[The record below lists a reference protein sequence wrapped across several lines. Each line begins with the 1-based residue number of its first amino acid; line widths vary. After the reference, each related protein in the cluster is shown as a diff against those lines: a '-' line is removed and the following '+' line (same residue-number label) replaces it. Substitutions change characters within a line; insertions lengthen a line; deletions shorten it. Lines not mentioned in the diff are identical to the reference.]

1 MSDNEENNTTQII
14 KEYEKVPN
22 IDQLLRDCQQE
33 VKMLEVILEESKR
46 RYNNLRNSYQT
57 ESIFT
62 SIYNWVCYQIK
73 YSFLD

>member
-1 MSDNEENNTTQII
+1 MNDNDKILQQI

-22 IDQLLRDCQQE
+22 IEQLLRDCQQE
-33 VKMLEVILEESKR
+33 VKMLEIILEESKR
-46 RYNNLRNSYQT
+46 RYENLKDSYQT

-62 SIYNWVCYQIK
+62 SFYNWLCYQIS

>member
-1 MSDNEENNTTQII
+1 MNDNDKILQQI

-22 IDQLLRDCQQE
+22 IEQLLRDCHQE
-33 VKMLEVILEESKR
+33 VKMLEIILEESKR
-46 RYNNLRNSYQT
+46 RYNNLKNSYQT

>member
-1 MSDNEENNTTQII
+1 MNDTTQII

-22 IDQLLRDCQQE
+22 IEQLLRDCQQE
-33 VKMLEVILEESKR
+33 IKMLEIILEDSKR
-46 RYNNLRNSYQT
+46 RYENLKNSYQT

-62 SIYNWVCYQIK
+62 SIYNWICYQIK

>member
-1 MSDNEENNTTQII
+1 MNDTTQVI

-22 IDQLLRDCQQE
+22 IEQLLRDCQQE
-33 VKMLEVILEESKR
+33 VKMLEIILEESKR
-46 RYNNLRNSYQT
+46 RYNDLKNSYQT
-57 ESIFT
+57 ESILT

>member
-1 MSDNEENNTTQII
+1 MNDNDKILQQI

-22 IDQLLRDCQQE
+22 IEQLLRDCHQE
-33 VKMLEVILEESKR
+33 VKMLEIILEESKR
-46 RYNNLRNSYQT
+46 RYEKLKDSYQT

-62 SIYNWVCYQIK
+62 SIYNWVCYQIT

>member
-1 MSDNEENNTTQII
+1 MKDTTQII

-22 IDQLLRDCQQE
+22 MDQLLRDCQQE
-33 VKMLEVILEESKR
+33 IKILELILQDSKR
-46 RYNNLRNSYQT
+46 RYENIKDSYQT

-62 SIYNWVCYQIK
+62 SVYKWVCYQIR

>member
-1 MSDNEENNTTQII
+1 MNDNDKILQQI

-22 IDQLLRDCQQE
+22 IEQLLRDCQQE
-33 VKMLEVILEESKR
+33 IKMLEMILEDSKR
-46 RYNNLRNSYQT
+46 RYENLKNSYQT

-62 SIYNWVCYQIK
+62 SIYNWVYYQIK

>member
-1 MSDNEENNTTQII
+1 MNDNDKILQQI

-22 IDQLLRDCQQE
+22 IEQLLRDCQQE
-33 VKMLEVILEESKR
+33 VKMLEIILEESKR
-46 RYNNLRNSYQT
+46 RYENLKNSYQT

-62 SIYNWVCYQIK
+62 SIYNWVCYQIT

>member
-1 MSDNEENNTTQII
+1 MNDTSQII

-22 IDQLLRDCQQE
+22 IEQLLRDCQQE
-33 VKMLEVILEESKR
+33 VKMLEIILEESKR
-46 RYNNLRNSYQT
+46 RYENLKNSYQP

>member
-1 MSDNEENNTTQII
+1 MNDTSQII

-22 IDQLLRDCQQE
+22 IEQLLRDCQQE
-33 VKMLEVILEESKR
+33 VKMLEMILEDSKR
-46 RYNNLRNSYQT
+46 RYENLKNSYQT

-62 SIYNWVCYQIK
+62 SIYNWICYQIK

>member
-1 MSDNEENNTTQII
+1 MNDTTQII

-22 IDQLLRDCQQE
+22 MDQLLRDCQQE
-33 VKMLEVILEESKR
+33 IKILELILQDSKR
-46 RYNNLRNSYQT
+46 RYENIKDSYQT

-62 SIYNWVCYQIK
+62 SVYNWVCYQIR

>member
-1 MSDNEENNTTQII
+1 MNTENDTTHII

-22 IDQLLRDCQQE
+22 IEQLLRDCQQE
-33 VKMLEVILEESKR
+33 VKMLEIILEESKR
-46 RYNNLRNSYQT
+46 RYNDLKNSYQT

-62 SIYNWVCYQIK
+62 SIYNWICYQIK

>member
-1 MSDNEENNTTQII
+1 MNDATQII

-22 IDQLLRDCQQE
+22 IEQLLRDCQQE
-33 VKMLEVILEESKR
+33 VKMLEIILEESKR
-46 RYNNLRNSYQT
+46 RYKDLKNSYQT

-62 SIYNWVCYQIK
+62 SIYNWICYQIK

>member
-1 MSDNEENNTTQII
+1 MNDNDKILQQI

-22 IDQLLRDCQQE
+22 IEQLLRDCQQE
-33 VKMLEVILEESKR
+33 VKMLEIILEESKR
-46 RYNNLRNSYQT
+46 RYEKLKDSYQT

-62 SIYNWVCYQIK
+62 SIYNWVCYQIT

>member
-1 MSDNEENNTTQII
+1 MNDNDKILQQI

-22 IDQLLRDCQQE
+22 IEQLLRDCQQE
-33 VKMLEVILEESKR
+33 VKMLEIILEESKR
-46 RYNNLRNSYQT
+46 RYNNLKNSYQT

>member
-1 MSDNEENNTTQII
+1 MSTIENNTTHII

-22 IDQLLRDCQQE
+22 IEQLLKDCQQE
-33 VKMLEVILEESKR
+33 VKMLEIILEESKR
-46 RYNNLRNSYQT
+46 RYNDLRNSYQT

-62 SIYNWVCYQIK
+62 SIYNWICYQIK

>member
-1 MSDNEENNTTQII
+1 MNDNDKILQQI

-22 IDQLLRDCQQE
+22 IEQLLRDCHQE
-33 VKMLEVILEESKR
+33 VKMLENILEDSKR
-46 RYNNLRNSYQT
+46 RYENLKNSYQT

-62 SIYNWVCYQIK
+62 SIYNWLCYQIT

>member
-1 MSDNEENNTTQII
+1 MSTVVENDITQII

-22 IDQLLRDCQQE
+22 IEQLLRDCQQE
-33 VKMLEVILEESKR
+33 IKILEIILKDSKQ
-46 RYNNLRNSYQT
+46 RYNIIKESYQT

-62 SIYNWVCYQIK
+62 SIYNWMYYQFS

>member
-1 MSDNEENNTTQII
+1 MNDTILQQI

-33 VKMLEVILEESKR
+33 VKMLEIILQDSKR
-46 RYNNLRNSYQT
+46 RYNDLKNSYQT
-57 ESIFT
+57 ESVFT
-62 SIYNWVCYQIK
+62 SIYNWLCYQIS

>member
-1 MSDNEENNTTQII
+1 MNDTTQII

-22 IDQLLRDCQQE
+22 IKQLLRDCQQE
-33 VKMLEVILEESKR
+33 VKMLEIILEDSKR
-46 RYNNLRNSYQT
+46 RYENLKNSYQT

-62 SIYNWVCYQIK
+62 SIYNWICYQIK

>member
-1 MSDNEENNTTQII
+1 MNDNDKILQQI

-22 IDQLLRDCQQE
+22 IEQLLRDCQQE
-33 VKMLEVILEESKR
+33 VKMLEIILEESKR
-46 RYNNLRNSYQT
+46 RYNNLKNSYQT

-62 SIYNWVCYQIK
+62 SIYNWVCYQIT